1 MKKLELTLC
10 LLLALAGTGHV
21 AGTLAGYE
29 FGTEVFVWSLSAT
42 DFVFTVVFLH
52 HVRILR
58 PGDRLIAMGA
68 AVATSVWICLALLLR
83 FSIGALADPRVMIH
97 ILTSLALL
105 VTALRGLSSDEGQVG
120 ATG

>member
-42 DFVFTVVFLH
+42 AFVFTVVFLH
-52 HVRILR
+52 LLRILR
-58 PGDRLIAMGA
+58 PGDRLIAIGA
-68 AVATSVWICLALLLR
+68 AVATSVWVCLALLFG
-83 FSIGALADPRVMIH
+83 FSIGALADPRMYY

-105 VTALRGLSSDEGQVG
+105 VTALRGLSLDEGQVG